1 LGRESDQFWVLRSEE
16 VNKMAKG
23 PPIPL
28 KAVIY
33 SLSPFEQKIMSGLWK
48 DLPHKVEKK
57 ISDNW
62 LNAVFFLTPLI
73 GTYSYARN
81 FKEEEKLSHRY

>member
-1 LGRESDQFWVLRSEE
+1 
-16 VNKMAKG
+16 MAKG
-23 PPIPL
+23 PPIRL

-33 SLSPFEQKIMSGLWK
+33 SLSPFEQKVMPGLWK

-57 ISDNW
+57 ITDNW

-73 GTYSYARN
+73 GTTMYAKN
-81 FKEEEKLSHRY
+81 FKEQEKQSHRY